1 VGFGAWLAE
10 RRRLAGMTQ
19 RQLAKKCGL
28 SAGYIALLERGTAEP
43 PPLDTCKRMARAL
56 GLSREEVR
64 QRAFSA
70 RLKSWLEKEGYLRIS
85 EADLVEI
92 IARIESASS

>member
-1 VGFGAWLAE
+1 
-10 RRRLAGMTQ
+10 
-19 RQLAKKCGL
+19 
-28 SAGYIALLERGTAEP
+28 
-43 PPLDTCKRMARAL
+43 MARAL